1 MSLQQPVRLLLPIG
15 YQEGEELVEISWAM
29 DSKALFDLRLP
40 QVQGRGLALKEVNE
54 RSWKD

>member
-1 MSLQQPVRLLLPIG
+1 MSLRQPGRLLLPIC
-15 YQEGEELVEISWAM
+15 YQEGEELVETSWAM

-40 QVQGRGLALKEVNE
+40 QVKGRGLALKEVNE